1 MERMEKPIIKDNPL
15 LVLLVM
21 LLVTLCFIGILI
33 WTGKREIN
41 TEKVTVREGDTL
53 SEIAEEH
60 NVDLDEILTLNVD
73 VIPENIKPGQVIS
86 LPAQETKKDLTH
98 HGDKPGS

>member
-15 LVLLVM
+15 LVLLIM

-33 WTGKREIN
+33 WTGQREIN
-41 TEKVTVREGDTL
+41 TEEVTVREGDTL
-53 SEIAEEH
+53 IEIAEEH
-60 NVDLDEILTLNVD
+60 DIDLDKILSLNMG
-73 VIPENIKPGQVIS
+73 VIPENIKPGQVIT

-98 HGDKPGS
+98 KGEVR